1 MGTPKWNRILLKLSG
16 ETLQGDHEG
25 GINPV
30 AVEIAARRIKQ
41 IVDMGVQVGLV
52 IGAGNLFRGL
62 PASESSKLISRPTAD
77 YMGMLATVMN
87 ALAMRDCLECLGVPA
102 RVQTAIPIEGVTD
115 SFHQRKAVSHL
126 QKGWVMIFGAGTG
139 HPFFTTDT
147 TAALRACEIGADAI
161 LKATKVN
168 GVYSADPRKN
178 PDAQRY
184 EYLSFTDALK
194 NRLKVMDSTAF
205 SLCMDNNIPIV
216 VLDFFDENALMEAMN
231 GNMQAATVVHN
242 GETIISK

>member
-1 MGTPKWNRILLKLSG
+1 MGSPKWKRILLKLSG
-16 ETLQGDHEG
+16 ETLQGDKVG
-25 GINPV
+25 GIDPV

-87 ALAMRDCLECLGVPA
+87 ALAMRDCLEGIGVPA

-126 QKGWVMIFGAGTG
+126 EKGWVMIFGAGTG

-168 GVYSADPRKN
+168 GVYSADPKKD
-178 PDAQRY
+178 PTAQRY

-194 NRLKVMDSTAF
+194 MRLKVMDSTAF
-205 SLCMDNNIPIV
+205 SLCMDNNIPII
-216 VLDFFDENALMEAMN
+216 VLDFFDEKALVNAMN
-231 GNMQAATVVHN
+231 DEMKNATVVWN
-242 GETIISK
+242 GQTISSK